1 MTNPRWRAGAKLQL
15 ESTHTARHGMARTHR
30 AAARPPRS
38 APAAPC
44 ALRAGLRST
53 SAPRRFVRPRVP
65 QPAAGAA
72 PLPPQCGCLR
82 LGRRPGAVGGGGP
95 GEAPGAALRER
106 NFCRATAR
114 THARTQTLRPHTGGR
129 GAFWGRAAAAL
140 DAGPLPNAAG
150 PRTSPVP
157 GGDNRRGGRVE
168 RQRRA
173 PPGTA
178 RGVTRLRNVGSSGI
192 RRDPAGRRSP
202 SPRCVT

>member
-15 ESTHTARHGMARTHR
+15 ESTHTVRHGMARTHR

-82 LGRRPGAVGGGGP
+82 LGRWPGAEGGGGP

-114 THARTQTLRPHTGGR
+114 THARAHADP
-129 GAFWGRAAAAL
+129 AA
-140 DAGPLPNAAG
+140 PQRG
-150 PRTSPVP
+150 PRGFLGPRGRCSGCWAAPERSGAADIP
-157 GGDNRRGGRVE
+157 RARR
-168 RQRRA
+168 RQSARRPRRKAA
-173 PPGTA
+173 P
-178 RGVTRLRNVGSSGI
+178 GSSGHG
-192 RRDPAGRRSP
+192 AGRNAAS
-202 SPRCVT
+202 

>member
-1 MTNPRWRAGAKLQL
+1 MPERSCNLRARTRYG
-15 ESTHTARHGMARTHR
+15 TARHGMARTHR

-82 LGRRPGAVGGGGP
+82 LGRWPGAEGGGGVP
-95 GEAPGAALRER
+95 GRHPGPR
-106 NFCRATAR
+106 CGSATFAVPQHAH

-168 RQRRA
+168 RQRRG